1 MLVSHGSNFLKG
13 LPRIFVL
20 CMISFPIKTEFH
32 FADPVQPC
40 IVLSSSVLTSG
51 LECATAEMGGNN
63 QRRHHLHTVRWKY
76 CVNNVSVPRLYVCL
90 HVCLLCKDYAH
101 FPKGCGPC
109 PVCCENDHTWPI
121 LRQLTC
127 HTTCNVWN
135 GNIGRWSWC
144 EDLRHPGP
152 VALE

>member
-51 LECATAEMGGNN
+51 LECATAEMGGRN
-63 QRRHHLHTVRWKY
+63 QR
-76 CVNNVSVPRLYVCL
+76 VPLVYSQLKASPAYRQMKI
-90 HVCLLCKDYAH
+90 LCK
-101 FPKGCGPC
+101 
-109 PVCCENDHTWPI
+109 
-121 LRQLTC
+121 
-127 HTTCNVWN
+127 
-135 GNIGRWSWC
+135 
-144 EDLRHPGP
+144 
-152 VALE
+152 